1 MFQKFGKKKSA
12 ISKFIF
18 AHSGFPLQKQEKQI
32 SLRLSFSVVNIF
44 VVNKNKSDEY
54 PKHYLLL
61 RIIS

>member
-1 MFQKFGKKKSA
+1 MEKKSA
-12 ISKFIF
+12 ISKFVF

-32 SLRLSFSVVNIF
+32 SLRLNFSVVNVF
-44 VVNKNKSDEY
+44 VVKKNKSDDY